1 MKLSFDV
8 KKKEKKKGE
17 GESTEEFFFE
27 EKPKDDPI
35 VLTIEN
41 EDNFEDL
48 VIKAEIKREI
58 YSFRFFLMIIASSLR
73 NASLLFFYMNFKFI
87 FLKHVDND
95 LLYTKV
101 ATWIEFIGRLA
112 KISSGLVFEI
122 ISLPTIYKS
131 IYVTNLVKNIIF
143 IFWGD
148 NFKVLIVLY
157 IIQKTLEGFY
167 YIYNFVF
174 IFTKYQNLGSFLM
187 KIFELHKIV
196 SIWIG
201 LAVVLIIENVFDF
214 QRAVTILIVF
224 DIIGLLMKS

>member
-1 MKLSFDV
+1 MNLSFNL
-8 KKKEKKKGE
+8 KKKEKKKGDE
-17 GESTEEFFFE
+17 DSQEEFFFE
-27 EKPKDDPI
+27 EKAKEDPI

-87 FLKHVDND
+87 FLKYFDND

-101 ATWIEFIGRLA
+101 ATWIEFIGRIA

-122 ISLPTIYKS
+122 ISLPAIYKS
-131 IYVTNLVKNIIF
+131 IYITNLVKNIIF
-143 IFWGD
+143 VFFGQ
-148 NFKVLIVLY
+148 NFKILIGIYVV
-157 IIQKTLEGFY
+157 QKILEGFY

-187 KIFELHKIV
+187 KIFEVHKII
-196 SIWIG
+196 SIWIS
-201 LAVVLIIENVFDF
+201 LAVVIYLDNVFDF
-214 QRAVTILIVF
+214 QSAVSIPFI
-224 DIIGLLMKS
+224 

>member
-87 FLKHVDND
+87 FLKHV
-95 LLYTKV
+95 LEMLIFSSLK
-101 ATWIEFIGRLA
+101 ALSEFG
-112 KISSGLVFEI
+112 
-122 ISLPTIYKS
+122 
-131 IYVTNLVKNIIF
+131 
-143 IFWGD
+143 
-148 NFKVLIVLY
+148 
-157 IIQKTLEGFY
+157 
-167 YIYNFVF
+167 
-174 IFTKYQNLGSFLM
+174 
-187 KIFELHKIV
+187 
-196 SIWIG
+196 
-201 LAVVLIIENVFDF
+201 
-214 QRAVTILIVF
+214 
-224 DIIGLLMKS
+224 